1 MGRQKNSQITN
12 YYTYMM
18 KLRQC
23 KALAENVF
31 CYENL
36 PLEIDVAYMNQI
48 LVNKGAI
55 AFFKDEI
62 LGLIA
67 LPFTI
72 SGKLDVYG
80 RPLNIIVYGKNGY
93 TRRLTKDEFVIMYDN
108 YGKYPLI
115 LDIYQYAERLAEIE
129 RTKDINIRQQ
139 RTPRIWQTSDEKM
152 RTLKDLLNNVDAY
165 SDDVI
170 GYDSFSVD
178 EINCVLQPAP
188 YVADKLQDEKEKLW
202 NEFLR
207 LIGVSNLSI
216 QKKERNIKDEIS
228 ASNGGTIASRFNRF
242 EPRKKALEEIKN
254 KFDIEIGV
262 SYYDGLPTN
271 LKDADDLD
279 ESEVYSDDE
288 SLSVHDDA
296 DL

>member
-12 YYTYMM
+12 YYTYLM

-36 PLEIDVAYMNQI
+36 PKEIDVAYMNQI
-48 LVNKGAI
+48 LVNEGAI
-55 AFFKDEI
+55 AFFKDEV

-67 LPFTI
+67 LPYTVL
-72 SGKLDVYG
+72 GKLDVYG
-80 RPLNIIVYGKNGY
+80 RPNNIIVFGKNGY
-93 TRRLTKDEFVIMYDN
+93 TRRLKKDEFVIMYDN

-139 RTPRIWQTSDEKM
+139 RTPRIWQTTDEKM
-152 RTLKDLLNNVDAY
+152 KTLKDLLNNVDSY
-165 SDDVI
+165 SDNVV
-170 GYDSFSVD
+170 GYDSFAVE

-188 YVADKLQDEKEKLW
+188 YVADKLQDEKEKMW

-207 LIGVSNLSI
+207 LIGVSNVSI
-216 QKKERNIKDEIS
+216 QKKERNIKDEIT

-242 EPRKKALEEIKN
+242 EPRKKALAEIKD
-254 KFDIEIGV
+254 KFGVDIIV

-271 LKDADDLD
+271 MEKEDE
-279 ESEVYSDDE
+279 ESEVLDDE
-288 SLSVHDDA
+288 SISNDTNV
-296 DL
+296 

>member
-1 MGRQKNSQITN
+1 MSRSKNSQITN
-12 YYTYMM
+12 YYTYLM

-23 KALAENVF
+23 RALAENVF
-31 CYENL
+31 CYENM
-36 PLEIDVAYMNQI
+36 PEMIDVAYMNAV

-55 AFFKDEI
+55 AFFKDEVM
-62 LGLIA
+62 GLIA
-67 LPFTI
+67 LPFSI

-80 RPLNIIVYGKNGY
+80 RPQRIIAYGKNGY
-93 TRRLTKDEFVIMYDN
+93 NKPLNKGEFVIMYDN
-108 YGKYPLI
+108 YGRYPLI
-115 LDIYQYAERLAEIE
+115 LDIYQYSERLAELE

-152 RTLKDLLNNVDAY
+152 RTLKDILNNVDAY

-170 GYDSFSVD
+170 AYDSFAID
-178 EINCVLQPAP
+178 EINGVLLPAP
-188 YVADKLQDEKEKLW
+188 FVADKLQDEKEKLW

-207 LIGVSNLSI
+207 LIGVSNVSI

-242 EPRKKALEEIKN
+242 EPRKKALEQIKE
-254 KFDIEIGV
+254 KFDIDIKV

-271 LKDADDLD
+271 MKEVEDYT
-279 ESEVYSDDE
+279 ESEVFENVSNV
-288 SLSVHDDA
+288 SNI
-296 DL
+296 

>member
-1 MGRQKNSQITN
+1 
-12 YYTYMM
+12 M

-23 KALAENVF
+23 RALAENVF
-31 CYENL
+31 CYENM
-36 PLEIDVAYMNQI
+36 PEMIDVAYMNAV

-62 LGLIA
+62 MGLIA
-67 LPFTI
+67 LPFSI

-80 RPLNIIVYGKNGY
+80 RPQRIIAYGKNGY
-93 TRRLTKDEFVIMYDN
+93 NKPLNKGELVIMYDN
-108 YGKYPLI
+108 YGRYPLI
-115 LDIYQYAERLAEIE
+115 LDIYQYAERMAELE

-152 RTLKDLLNNVDAY
+152 RTLKDILNNVDAY

-170 GYDSFSVD
+170 AYDSFAID
-178 EINCVLQPAP
+178 EINGVLLPAP
-188 YVADKLQDEKEKLW
+188 FVADKLQDEKEKLW

-207 LIGVSNLSI
+207 LIGVSNVSI

-242 EPRKKALEEIKN
+242 EPRKKALEQIKEKFEI
-254 KFDIEIGV
+254 DIKV

-271 LKDADDLD
+271 MQEIEDFT
-279 ESEVYSDDE
+279 ESEVVENVSNI
-288 SLSVHDDA
+288 
-296 DL
+296 